1 MTTLTQTSTAIKNL
15 GLRAGKVV
23 AALVVL
29 FILFKLGG
37 AIFSL
42 ISPQP
47 AIVPTAAFGKLP
59 QFDLSEGVVVDN
71 LNIRVDTISGDIPN
85 LDTSAKV
92 FAQVSPDITFGNL
105 NQATQIA
112 THLGFLPNSQD
123 LGGGKVKFSD
133 TKRPDRFLTMELAS
147 NNFNFTSNFLG
158 DISILD
164 SKPKST
170 ETVQSA
176 AVKFLQNFGFSAGEF
191 PANKIT
197 AVFYTTNGGNLVKT
211 DSLSS
216 ANVVKIIFKP
226 ADLDSSSV
234 DYINEA
240 DPLIW
245 VIVSDKDILAGEKAL
260 VQIQKN
266 KFATYPLKG
275 ATVAFEQLKQ
285 GRGVLNKQPNDN
297 NFVVRNV
304 KIAYVASRKYQPY
317 LEPVYIFEGN
327 DGVNAYVGAVSD
339 SWVETN

>member
-1 MTTLTQTSTAIKNL
+1 MTTLTQTSTTVRNFS
-15 GLRAGKVV
+15 LRVGQVI

-29 FILFKLGG
+29 FIIFKFGG

-47 AIVPTAAFGKLP
+47 ATVPTAAFGKLP
-59 QFDLSEGVVVDN
+59 QFDLSEGVAADN

-92 FAQVSPDITFGNL
+92 FAQESPDITFGNL
-105 NQATQIA
+105 DQATKIA

-133 TKRPDRFLTMELAS
+133 AKRPDRFLTMELAS
-147 NNFNFTSNFLG
+147 NNFNLTSNFLG
-158 DISILD
+158 DLSILD

-176 AVKFLQNFGFSAGEF
+176 AVKFLQNFGFSVTEF

-197 AVFYTTNGGNLVKT
+197 AVFYTLISGNLVKT

-226 ADLDSSSV
+226 TDLDLVSV

-240 DPLIW
+240 DPLVW
-245 VIVSDKDILAGEKAL
+245 VIVSDKDVLAGEKAL
-260 VQIQKN
+260 VRIQKH

-275 ATVAFEQLKQ
+275 AAVAFAQLKQ
-285 GRGVLNKQPNDN
+285 GKGVLNKQPNGN

-339 SWVETN
+339 SWVESK